1 MALSACRTSCV
12 GCCTVFMMDEI
23 RLSLEKL
30 AEDLRRNARL
40 RVDEAKLCAVEQI
53 SMLLG
58 RVLALLSVVVPLL
71 FAVLFFLLAAACA
84 LVPLLGLVWSMV
96 AVGVL
101 LVAVAAVL
109 YCLRGRLFGSVG
121 VRALCQL
128 FFKDSG
134 DDEKE

>member
-1 MALSACRTSCV
+1 
-12 GCCTVFMMDEI
+12 MDEI
-23 RLSLEKL
+23 KRSLEIL
-30 AEDLRRNARL
+30 AEDLRRNAGL

-58 RVLALLSVVVPLL
+58 RVLALLSVAVPLL
-71 FAVLFFLLAAACA
+71 FAMLFFLLAVACA
-84 LVPLLGLVWSMV
+84 LVPLMGFVWSMV

-109 YCLRGRLFGSVG
+109 YCVRGRLFGSVG